1 MPRRLPSLSSLRAF
15 EAAALHL
22 NLRRAAADLFIT
34 ESAVSRQIASLES
47 LLGVQL
53 FHRAN
58 QRITLT
64 AAGALYS
71 GQVREMLRKLQRDT
85 LDIMAHQGAGG
96 IVELACVPT
105 LAVEW
110 LIPRLPDFYALHP
123 KVVVNIS
130 AQSDVFLFD
139 GTPYDAAIHF
149 GEAVYPG
156 ANADLLFGEESVA
169 VCRPDFFGRRKRI
182 DARDIAQ
189 APLLHLATRSF
200 GWKQWMEAADI
211 DDANAMRGAR
221 FDHHSMVIAAARAGL
236 GIGLVPR
243 FLVEEYLA
251 SQQLVIPVA
260 RSLRSSRAYYLVL
273 PDTRPMSDAMQ
284 RLRTWLREA
293 AEAFGAG
300 QATGSAGRK
309 PDRRSE
315 GNKLD
320 V

>member
-1 MPRRLPSLSSLRAF
+1 MRQRLPSLSSLRAF
-15 EAAALHL
+15 ESAALHL

-85 LDIMAHQGAGG
+85 LDIMAHEGAGG
-96 IVELACVPT
+96 TVELACVPT

-110 LIPRLPDFYALHP
+110 LIPRLPDFYARHP
-123 KVVVNIS
+123 KVVINIS

-156 ANADLLFGEESVA
+156 ARADPLFGEESVA
-169 VCRPDFFGRRKRI
+169 ICHPDFFSGRKRI
-182 DARDIAQ
+182 GAHDIAR

-200 GWKQWMEAADI
+200 GWKQWMEAAGI
-211 DDANAMRGAR
+211 DDVNAMRGAR
-221 FDHHSMVIAAARAGL
+221 YDHHSMVIAAARAGL

-251 SQQLVIPVA
+251 SRQLVIPVA
-260 RSLRSSRAYYLVL
+260 RALRATSAYYLVS

-284 RLRTWLREA
+284 RLRDWLLEA
-293 AEAFGAG
+293 AGEFAG
-300 QATGSAGRK
+300 QSTQ
-309 PDRRSE
+309 D
-315 GNKLD
+315 
-320 V
+320 

>member
-1 MPRRLPSLSSLRAF
+1 MRQRLPSLSSLRAF

-34 ESAVSRQIASLES
+34 ESAVSRQIAALES

-71 GQVREMLRKLQRDT
+71 VQVREMLRKLQRDT
-85 LDIMAHQGAGG
+85 LEVMAHEGAGG
-96 IVELACVPT
+96 TVELACVPT

-110 LIPRLPDFYALHP
+110 LIPRLPDFYARHP
-123 KVVVNIS
+123 RVVVNIS

-156 ANADLLFGEESVA
+156 ARADLLFGEESVA
-169 VCRPDFFGRRKRI
+169 VCHPQLFGRKKRL
-182 DARDIAQ
+182 DASDIAH

-200 GWKQWMEAADI
+200 GWKQWMEAAGI
-211 DDANAMRGAR
+211 DDVNAMRGAR

-251 SQQLVIPVA
+251 SGQLVSPVA
-260 RSLRSSRAYYLVL
+260 RSLRSTSAYYLVQ
-273 PDTRPMSDAMQ
+273 PDTRPMSHAMQ
-284 RLRTWLREA
+284 HLRAWLLEA
-293 AEAFGAG
+293 ASAFAEG
-300 QATGSAGRK
+300 QGVGSAGPKSAAR
-309 PDRRSE
+309 
-315 GNKLD
+315 G
-320 V
+320 

>member
-1 MPRRLPSLSSLRAF
+1 MRQRLPSLASLRAF

-64 AAGALYS
+64 AAGTLYS
-71 GQVREMLRKLQRDT
+71 HQVREMLRKLQRDT
-85 LDIMAHQGAGG
+85 LDIMAHEGAGG
-96 IVELACVPT
+96 TVELACVPT

-110 LIPRLPDFYALHP
+110 LIPRLPAFYARHP
-123 KVVVNIS
+123 QVVVNIS

-149 GEAVYPG
+149 GEATYPG
-156 ANADLLFGEESVA
+156 ARADPMFGEESVA
-169 VCRPDFFGRRKRI
+169 VCHPDFFGGRKRI
-182 DARDIAQ
+182 GAQDIAR

-200 GWKQWMEAADI
+200 GWKQWMEAAGI
-211 DDANAMRGAR
+211 DDVNAMRGAR
-221 FDHHSMVIAAARAGL
+221 YDHHSMVISAARAGL
-236 GIGLVPR
+236 GVGLVPR

-251 SQQLVIPVA
+251 RGLLVIPVA
-260 RSLRSSRAYYLVL
+260 RALRASSAYYLVS
-273 PDTRPMSDAMQ
+273 PDSRPMSDAML
-284 RLRTWLREA
+284 RLREWLLEA
-293 AEAFGAG
+293 AGEF
-300 QATGSAGRK
+300 AGRQAHH
-309 PDRRSE
+309 
-315 GNKLD
+315 
-320 V
+320 

>member
-1 MPRRLPSLSSLRAF
+1 MRQRLPSLSSLRAF

-47 LLGVQL
+47 QLGVQL

-85 LDIMAHQGAGG
+85 LDIMAHEGAGG
-96 IVELACVPT
+96 MVELACVPT

-110 LIPRLPDFYALHP
+110 LIPRLPDFYARHP

-156 ANADLLFGEESVA
+156 ARVDRMFREESVA
-169 VCRPDFFGRRKRI
+169 VCHPDFFGGRKRI
-182 DARDIAQ
+182 GARDVAR

-200 GWKQWMEAADI
+200 AWKQWMEAADI
-211 DDANAMRGAR
+211 DDADDVNALRGAR
-221 FDHHSMVIAAARAGL
+221 YEHHSMVISAARAGL

-251 SQQLVIPVA
+251 RGLLVIPVA
-260 RSLRSSRAYYLVL
+260 RSLHATRAYHLVV
-273 PDTRPMSDAMQ
+273 PDSRPMSDAMR
-284 RLRTWLREA
+284 RLHEWLLEA
-293 AEAFGAG
+293 AGEFAG
-300 QATGSAGRK
+300 LVT
-309 PDRRSE
+309 
-315 GNKLD
+315 
-320 V
+320 

>member
-1 MPRRLPSLSSLRAF
+1 MRNRLPSLSSLRAF
-15 EAAALHL
+15 DAAALHL
-22 NLRRAAADLFIT
+22 NLRRAGAELFIT

-85 LDIMAHQGAGG
+85 LDVMAHEGAGG
-96 IVELACVPT
+96 TVELACVPT

-110 LIPRLPDFYALHP
+110 LIPRLPEFYARHP
-123 KVVVNIS
+123 GVVVNIS

-156 ANADLLFGEESVA
+156 ARADLMFNEESVA
-169 VCRPDFFGRRKRI
+169 ICHPDYFGRRKRI
-182 DARDIAQ
+182 DATDIAR

-200 GWKQWMEAADI
+200 GWKQWMDAAGI
-211 DDANAMRGAR
+211 DDVNAMRGAR
-221 FDHHSMVIAAARAGL
+221 YDHHSMVIAAARAGL
-236 GIGLVPR
+236 GTGLVPR
-243 FLVEEYLA
+243 FLVEEYL
-251 SQQLVIPVA
+251 SSRQLVMPVA
-260 RSLRSSRAYYLVL
+260 RTLRSTRAYYLVL
-273 PDTRPMSDAMQ
+273 PDSRPVSAAMQ
-284 RLRTWLREA
+284 HLRTWLLQAAGAFAAAQSASEA
-293 AEAFGAG
+293 GPLA
-300 QATGSAGRK
+300 
-309 PDRRSE
+309 P
-315 GNKLD
+315 
-320 V
+320 

>member
-1 MPRRLPSLSSLRAF
+1 MRQRLPSLSSLRAF

-22 NLRRAAADLFIT
+22 NLRRAAQDLFIT

-47 LLGVQL
+47 LLGLQL
-53 FHRAN
+53 FLRAN

-85 LDIMAHQGAGG
+85 LDIMAHEGAGG
-96 IVELACVPT
+96 TVELACVPT

-110 LIPRLPDFYALHP
+110 LIPRLPDFYARHP
-123 KVVVNIS
+123 QVVVNIS

-156 ANADLLFGEESVA
+156 ARADLLFGEESVA
-169 VCRPDFFGRRKRI
+169 VCHPDFFSGRKRI
-182 DARDIAQ
+182 GAQDLAR

-200 GWKQWMEAADI
+200 GWKQWMEAAGI
-211 DDANAMRGAR
+211 DDVNAMRGAR
-221 FDHHSMVIAAARAGL
+221 YDHHSMVIAAARAGL

-251 SQQLVIPVA
+251 SRQLVMPVA
-260 RSLRSSRAYYLVL
+260 RTLRATSAYYLVS

-284 RLRTWLREA
+284 RLRDWLLEA
-293 AEAFGAG
+293 AGAFAG
-300 QATGSAGRK
+300 QFTQ
-309 PDRRSE
+309 
-315 GNKLD
+315 
-320 V
+320 